1 MYPPSNSCNY
11 SPIFNITSPCMQYGD
26 ELFFQ
31 YYHDHFLQE
40 QQVPFIE
47 DQSVDNL
54 ADSTETVTNKET
66 CWGGNEGVE
75 GRDKKRGEM
84 SSTTSIIRGRIQKN
98 KRCSNKDRHSKIN
111 TARGL
116 RDRRMRL
123 SLDAAR
129 KFFSLQDMLG
139 FDKASKTVEWL
150 LNKSE
155 SEIEELAK
163 GNKGGEALPKQ
174 SCSTTTGIGAIS
186 TAISSISESEVISG
200 TDESSSITDKKKL
213 ETAKGPSKKK
223 AKTARRAVFD
233 PLITRESRNQA
244 RIRAR
249 ERTKIKKNLGQSKE
263 NSADDCNLVV
273 SHGIGSPFSI
283 FNYQQNAVGISH
295 DQLHGYPSDF
305 KFTRGK
311 SSTSCVQT
319 ENSKPKCCTSKP
331 AEVNP
336 HGFSKEQYQH
346 LMSLFQQV
354 HLSQVGQASSAS
366 ASSSAN
372 FAEFLPSAP
381 SQPSPS
387 LSIYVLIPSPL
398 VSASPFPLSP
408 TPSPVS
414 HLSTPLPVSP
424 FDPPLRKSLR
434 TSNPPS
440 YLQDYVC
447 SHVAPSSNITSAGI
461 HILEPQFYQQ
471 AASDTAWRE
480 AMLKEFHA
488 LIQIGLGA

>member
-66 CWGGNEGVE
+66 VINTDSVKVLYNTETVTNNQCWGGNEGVE

-295 DQLHGYPSDF
+295 DQQFTDF
-305 KFTRGK
+305 QFCGK
-311 SSTSCVQT
+311 HV
-319 ENSKPKCCTSKP
+319 
-331 AEVNP
+331 
-336 HGFSKEQYQH
+336 G
-346 LMSLFQQV
+346 SL
-354 HLSQVGQASSAS
+354 GQ
-366 ASSSAN
+366 
-372 FAEFLPSAP
+372 
-381 SQPSPS
+381 
-387 LSIYVLIPSPL
+387 
-398 VSASPFPLSP
+398 
-408 TPSPVS
+408 
-414 HLSTPLPVSP
+414 
-424 FDPPLRKSLR
+424 
-434 TSNPPS
+434 
-440 YLQDYVC
+440 
-447 SHVAPSSNITSAGI
+447 GI
-461 HILEPQFYQQ
+461 
-471 AASDTAWRE
+471 
-480 AMLKEFHA
+480 
-488 LIQIGLGA
+488 LGAETFFN